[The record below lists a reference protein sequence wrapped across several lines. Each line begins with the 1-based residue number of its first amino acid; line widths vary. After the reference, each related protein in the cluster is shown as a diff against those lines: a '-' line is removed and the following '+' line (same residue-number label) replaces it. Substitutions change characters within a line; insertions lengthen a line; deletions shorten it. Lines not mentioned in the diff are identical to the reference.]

1 MLSNCAIHTNLRIY
15 VDAANPDFIRSLKI
29 QFTDNPD
36 YESVIE
42 QANREHMDPDY
53 RMFCI
58 PVSFNEHGKELLG
71 RFQYFVS
78 KGWFSVP
85 SSFTD
90 LIMDMRTAS
99 YMDNENLD
107 KKVVG
112 NRTFDLLDS
121 TRLALKIFE
130 KQSSDRDR

>member
-1 MLSNCAIHTNLRIY
+1 
-15 VDAANPDFIRSLKI
+15 
-29 QFTDNPD
+29 
-36 YESVIE
+36 
-42 QANREHMDPDY
+42 
-53 RMFCI
+53 MFVC
-58 PVSFNEHGKELLG
+58 PVAFSQYGKELLG

-85 SSFTD
+85 RSMSD

-99 YMDNENLD
+99 YQDSGNLD

-130 KQSSDRDR
+130 KSDRKDAGR